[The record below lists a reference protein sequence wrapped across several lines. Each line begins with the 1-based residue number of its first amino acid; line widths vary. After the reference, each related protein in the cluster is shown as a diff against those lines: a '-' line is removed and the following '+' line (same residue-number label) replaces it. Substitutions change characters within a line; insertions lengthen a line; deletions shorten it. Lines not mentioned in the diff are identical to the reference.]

1 VLWKLLCCGRGEENG
16 KEEIA
21 SIYLVGASV
30 RGSIEAVGCWLFL
43 EESFFSPLRFCL
55 TNRTRFLWGGF
66 WEALQNAESREKVE
80 RNTPVVNLV
89 I

>member
-30 RGSIEAVGCWLFL
+30 RGSIEAVGCWIVFGGK
-43 EESFFSPLRFCL
+43 FFFFATLPFSL

-66 WEALQNAESREKVE
+66 WESLQNA
-80 RNTPVVNLV
+80 
-89 I
+89 